1 MNPLWDFQQERMAQ
15 ARAAFR
21 TFQSVLLQSPTGS
34 GKTQMGTSGAKSASE
49 KGNDVIWMA
58 HRRELLEGTSNTFS
72 DAGVPHSVMMGGRH
86 HNPRLRVTLASVGTL
101 VNRMES
107 TRPPKL
113 LITDECHHA
122 VAGQYDQIIRWVE
135 AHGGKSLGLTATPW
149 RLSGEGLDSHYQH
162 MVLGPAVAWLIAN
175 GFLSD
180 YRAYAPVAPDL
191 TGVHTLAGDYVKNEL
206 EQVMT
211 GKAIVADCV
220 SHWRRL
226 ANGKRTIGFAVTVQ
240 HSQMMA
246 EEFLRAGIPA
256 AHIDADT
263 PEHIRRQHILNFAT
277 GHLLVLWNCGLFSEG
292 FDLSA
297 IARRDVPIEC
307 VIQARPT
314 KSLTMHLQQ
323 LGRALRRKPYPAILV
338 DLCGN
343 IARLGLPD
351 HPHEWTLQ
359 GRPKKGRAGKGSE
372 ETPMTRKCQK
382 CDVLFPIVLA
392 SCPHCGAVQQSGGGA
407 RKVEEV
413 VAELK
418 EIDREQARRDRLR
431 EQGKAESL
439 QDLVDLGQRRGQSK
453 PLGWACHVFISRLH
467 KRGEQWEAK
476 LLEELIEYGRR
487 QNYRNPQEW
496 ASHFFTAT
504 VQRVTQRAG

>member
-1 MNPLWDFQQERMAQ
+1 MKDLWGFQQELLGGVRGS
-15 ARAAFR
+15 FR
-21 TFQSVLLQSPTGS
+21 TFQGVCLQSATGS

-49 KGNDVIWMA
+49 KGNDVIWLA

-72 DAGVPHSVMMGGRH
+72 DAAIPHSVMMAGRH

-101 VNRMES
+101 VNRLDS
-107 TRPPKL
+107 IRPPRL

-122 VAGQYDQIIRWVE
+122 VAGQHDKIIRWVE

-162 MVLGPAVAWLIAN
+162 MVLGPSVAWLIAN

-191 TGVHTLAGDYVKNEL
+191 SEIHTLAGDFVKNEI

-220 SHWRRL
+220 SHWKRL
-226 ANGKRTIGFAVTVQ
+226 AAGKRTIGFAVTVQ
-240 HSQMMA
+240 HSEMLV
-246 EEFLRAGIPA
+246 EEFKRAGVPA

-263 PEHIRRQHILNFAT
+263 PDHIRRQHILNFAT
-277 GHLLVLWNCGLFSEG
+277 GHILVLFNVGLFSEG

-323 LGRALRRKPYPAILV
+323 LGRALRRKPYPAILI

-343 IARLGLPD
+343 LARLGLPD
-351 HPHEWTLQ
+351 HPHEWTLA
-359 GRPKKGRAGKGSE
+359 GRPKKGRGGKSE
-372 ETPMTRKCQK
+372 EAAPMTRKCQK
-382 CDVLFPIVLA
+382 CDVLFPILLA
-392 SCPHCGAVQQSGGGA
+392 SCPHCGAVQQSAGGA

-413 VAELK
+413 AAQLK
-418 EIDREQARRDRLR
+418 EIDRNETRRERLR
-431 EQGKAESL
+431 EQAG
-439 QDLVDLGQRRGQSK
+439 
-453 PLGWACHVFISRLH
+453 
-467 KRGEQWEAK
+467 AK
-476 LLEELIEYGRR
+476 TLEELIELGKAKGYK
-487 QNYRNPQEW
+487 NPQAW
-496 ASHFFTAT
+496 ASHVFTARL
-504 VQRVTQRAG
+504 QEQRAG